1 VSLAD
6 ELLILT
12 RIPGVRGALVVASD
26 DGLAVADALM
36 EGVDGRA
43 VAALT
48 ASLAA
53 RMRGVTG
60 ALGQPTPVLVHLQ
73 GTEGGFMAAYAG
85 SGLLVV
91 AVTAPDVNAG
101 EVRLGLL
108 HVAELAN

>member
-1 VSLAD
+1 VSLPD
-6 ELLILT
+6 LLLVLT
-12 RIPGVRGALVVASD
+12 RIPGVRGALVVSSE

-60 ALGQPTPVLVHLQ
+60 ALGQPAPVLVHLQ
-73 GTEGGFMAAYAG
+73 GTEGGFMAAYAR

-108 HVAELAN
+108 HVAERAA

>member
-1 VSLAD
+1 VSLLEMLAV
-6 ELLILT
+6 LT
-12 RIPGVRGALVVASD
+12 RIPGVRGALVVSSE
-26 DGLAVADALM
+26 DGLVVADALM

-48 ASLAA
+48 ASLAI
-53 RMRGVTG
+53 RMRSVTG
-60 ALGQPTPVLVHLQ
+60 ALGQPTPALVHLQ
-73 GTEGGFMAAYAG
+73 GTQGGFMAAYAR

-108 HVAELAN
+108 SVAERAA

>member
-1 VSLAD
+1 MSLTD
-6 ELLILT
+6 MLSLLT
-12 RIPGVRGALVVASD
+12 RIPGVRGALIVSSE
-26 DGLAVADALM
+26 DGLVIADALM

-60 ALGQPTPVLVHLQ
+60 ALGQPTPALLHLQ
-73 GTEGGFMAAYAG
+73 GTGGGFMAAYAR
-85 SGLLVV
+85 SGVLVV

-101 EVRLGLL
+101 EVRLGVLR
-108 HVAELAN
+108 VAERAG

>member
-1 VSLAD
+1 MSLAD
-6 ELLILT
+6 QLQVLT
-12 RIPGVRGALVVASD
+12 RIPGVRGALLVSSD

-36 EGVDGRA
+36 EGVDGQA

-48 ASLAA
+48 ASLAG

-60 ALGQPTPVLVHLQ
+60 ALGQPAPALVHLQ
-73 GTEGGFMAAYAG
+73 GTEGGFMAAYG
-85 SGLLVV
+85 RSGLLVV

-108 HVAELAN
+108 HLAEQAA

>member
-6 ELLILT
+6 LLAVLT
-12 RIPGVRGALVVASD
+12 RIPGVRGALIVSSE

-48 ASLAA
+48 GSLAA
-53 RMRGVTG
+53 RMRRVTG
-60 ALGQPTPVLVHLQ
+60 ALGQPMPSLVHLQ
-73 GTEGGFMAAYAG
+73 GTEGGFMAAYAP

-91 AVTAPDVNAG
+91 AVTDVDVNAG

-108 HVAELAN
+108 SVAERVA